1 MARKIKKELYYGGIE
16 DKLSN
21 LGHLILFIGIMGLF
35 LGVLCAVEVSGK
47 SPKTAT
53 WPNLVLI
60 VFAFISFV
68 VSIFIFILLQAIA
81 EMIKLLKKENKIPY
95 SGVISQ
101 PLKKKIVLCCSN
113 CGMPIKKIRA
123 FYSKCIYCGEP
134 FEAENE

>member
-35 LGVLCAVEVSGK
+35 LGVLCVVIEAGQ
-47 SPKTAT
+47 SPKTGG
-53 WPNLVLI
+53 WQVFVLI

-68 VSIFIFILLQAIA
+68 VGIFMFILLQAIA
-81 EMIKLLKKENKIPY
+81 EMIKLLKKENKILY

-113 CGMPIKKIRA
+113 CGMPIKKMRV